1 MLTLAAV
8 GDAAANDVAMGD
20 GAGALVAAGRG
31 EALAIGVEV
40 APVGVLALPEESS
53 HAAAE
58 SRITAATAVN
68 SAWRKNV
75 IMDRFIRPRV

>member
-1 MLTLAAV
+1 MLPLITV
-8 GDAAANDVAMGD
+8 GDAAANGVAAGD

-40 APVGVLALPEESS
+40 TPVGVLALSEEPL

-68 SAWRKNV
+68 IALRKNA
-75 IMDRFIRPRV
+75 DRFIRPRC